1 MTEDKTTQSQ
11 LSPVVAEHSLVI
23 PYPRAHPADGGSAAS
38 GMRHKLGRTPPE
50 NENNYI
56 YL

>member
-38 GMRHKLGRTPPE
+38 GMRHKLGQTPPE